1 MAANPYELNNADR
14 EHIAAECYAAVKGS
28 VVLLGV
34 KSKRPPVLENGKC
47 MRWKGV
53 SVRLDELIKHIRN
66 DGNYGIKT
74 GSLSGLDICD
84 IDAPEDYPE
93 LVDRLKTLTPY
104 TQTGGGGFH
113 FWFKHH
119 ARVKK
124 NRTAALRGIDV
135 KTTDGYAVA
144 PGSVHDE
151 TGVIY
156 ELFGRLEDAVEWP
169 VDLLDMLFPDTPGR
183 SPVSNPPAPL
193 PPDSVTPYAAK
204 ALVNAIDAMRTAPE
218 GQRNDTLNREAF
230 GLGGLSH
237 LGLDRSDV
245 EESLVQAALAAGLS
259 ESEARTTFHSGW
271 EKGTI
276 SPRTIEVSRPTN
288 GMGGNLKTRKAKDI
302 SLVNND
308 TRTHIEPTEEEWP
321 DPQPAVSITSEV
333 PIVEPEMLPHCLRDW
348 IFDAADRMQTAPDYM
363 AVSACVMMGS
373 LIGRQVSLRPK
384 QYDTSWTVTPNIW
397 GALVGQS
404 SMMKTPAIT
413 ETRKI
418 LDKLDR
424 EYIAG
429 HEVIYKQWEVEYHQ
443 YKASLKYAEKKAEKE
458 ASEEKRNEIIAR
470 VPECPEA
477 PERRRIYTNDA
488 TIEKL
493 QSILKGSP
501 QGVLILRDELTGWL
515 RTFDKKGH
523 ESDRP
528 FYLEGYG
535 GNGRYCCD
543 RIGRGTIIVEGL
555 CLGVL
560 GGATPGGMESFV
572 KDALGNSDG
581 SDGLLQRFNLIAYPS
596 RLDDF
601 SWTDRLPDEKAF
613 FAAETGFRR
622 CANIDLSKIGAE
634 TGPYPGI
641 LPFLRFEPEA
651 QELFKE
657 WFSDLQVRM
666 RRNDEH
672 HALES
677 HLLKQDKLVCGLSL
691 IFHVV
696 SGNSGAVGTTS
707 LLQAIRW
714 AEYAEAHARKLYG
727 VGSPAAN
734 LLKHIERG
742 DLESRFTARDVVEKG
757 WSGLTIAETVGD
769 ALDNLVETGHIRAVK
784 TTGRGR
790 PTITYS
796 LHPQYRRKQQ

>member
-1 MAANPYELNNADR
+1 MTAKPHFLNNADR
-14 EHIAAECYAAVKGS
+14 ERVATECYAAAKRA

-34 KSKRPPVLENGKC
+34 RSKRPPELENGKC
-47 MRWKGV
+47 KKWKGV
-53 SVRLDELIKHIRN
+53 NVGLAELLEHIRN
-66 DGNYGIKT
+66 NGNYGIKT
-74 GSLSGLDICD
+74 GTLSGLDICD
-84 IDAPEDYPE
+84 VDTPEDYPE
-93 LVDRLKTLTPY
+93 LVARLKLLTPY
-104 TQTGGGGFH
+104 TATGGGGFH

-119 ARVKK
+119 PRVSK
-124 NRTAALRGIDV
+124 NKTAAVPGIDI

-151 TGVIY
+151 TGAIY
-156 ELFGRLEDAVEWP
+156 ELFGRLEEAAEWP
-169 VDLLDMLFPDTPGR
+169 EDLLDMLFPDKPSC
-183 SPVSNPPAPL
+183 SPVNNVHPPL
-193 PPDSVTPYAAK
+193 PPDITSPYLAK
-204 ALVNAIDAMRTAPE
+204 ALESAIETVRTALE
-218 GQRNDTLNREAF
+218 GQRNDILNREAF

-237 LGLDRSDV
+237 LGLDRSNV
-245 EESLVQAALAAGLS
+245 ENAVVQAALAAGLS
-259 ESEARTTFHSGW
+259 ESEARATFQSGW
-271 EKGTI
+271 EKGI
-276 SPRTIEVSRPTN
+276 MSPRTIEVFHPTKGLN
-288 GMGGNLKTRKAKDI
+288 GNLTTRKA
-302 SLVNND
+302 ND
-308 TRTHIEPTEEEWP
+308 MSRTDNDARIRVEPRAEEWP
-321 DPQPAVSITSEV
+321 DPMPAFSITSEV
-333 PIVEPEMLPHCLRDW
+333 PTVEPEMLPSCLCDW
-348 IFDAADRMQTAPDYM
+348 IFDAADRMQTAPDYL

-373 LIGRQVSLRPK
+373 LIGRQLSLRPK

-397 GALVGQS
+397 GALIGQS

-424 EYIAG
+424 EYIAE
-429 HEVIYKQWEVEYHQ
+429 HEVIYRQWEVEYHQ
-443 YKASLKYAEKKAEKE
+443 YKATLKYAEKKAEKE

-572 KDALGNSDG
+572 KEALGNSEG
-581 SDGLLQRFNLIAYPS
+581 SDGLLQRFNMIAYPS

-601 SWTDRLPDEKAF
+601 TWTDRTPDAKAF
-613 FAAETGFRR
+613 AAAETGFRR
-622 CANIDLSKIGAE
+622 CANIDLLEIGAE
-634 TGPYPGI
+634 TIPHPGV

-657 WFSDLQVRM
+657 WFSELQLRM
-666 RRNDEH
+666 RRSEEH

-696 SGNSGAVGTTS
+696 SGNSGAVRTTS
-707 LLQAIRW
+707 LLQAILW

-727 VGSPAAN
+727 VGSPTTN
-734 LLKHIERG
+734 LLKHIEHG
-742 DLESRFTARDVVEKG
+742 DLESGFTARDVVEKG

-769 ALDNLVETGHIRAVK
+769 ALDNLVETGHIRVVR